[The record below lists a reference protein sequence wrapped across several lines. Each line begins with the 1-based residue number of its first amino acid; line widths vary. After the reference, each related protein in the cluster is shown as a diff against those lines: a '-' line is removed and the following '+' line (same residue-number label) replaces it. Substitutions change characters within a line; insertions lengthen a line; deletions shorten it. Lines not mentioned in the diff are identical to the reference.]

1 MDFLEHIRT
10 NYKRFREF
18 NDLRYKRFVDL
29 IQDRMALRVIQI
41 LPGLFSVNHQKVP
54 GFIDGNVPFGIQRCP
69 ADDKI
74 REDLRSRFRLPGIPK
89 PSESPVIEMLAVMG
103 SVGTVAYNRG
113 SDFDFWVCVDR
124 STLDNEAF
132 NRFSRKVEAIQEWAR
147 KETKRDFHFFINDV
161 NLIRQGLFAD
171 AEGEALGSASGSVLM
186 DEFYRSSIII
196 AGKTPF
202 WWVVPQTVPDREYQ
216 KMIDQVPE
224 EEFRENFVDLGN
236 LHQISRED
244 FVGAA
249 LFQIIKSLGNPYKSI
264 IKMGLLEKYLITE
277 ETNPLLSY
285 RLKSSILREELT
297 PHVLDSYL
305 LMFDEVLEYYTAQE
319 GEEER
324 VEMLKENFYLK
335 INPQLSRYEGLRKSR
350 KLPYPV
356 AIMFE
361 YVEQWGWSNSRI
373 RELDNFESWNYTRLI
388 KFWNRVRR
396 GMVNSYMRISSS
408 FPNLSIS
415 STMSGEDMKLL
426 SRKIKSHFAPAEN
439 KIDDYIT
446 FRETPSESI
455 LYVDP
460 AASEGIETRSWRLY
474 KTVSDG
480 KGFSEEVT
488 LKTDSLLVKLLV
500 WASVN
505 QLYHPEFS
513 RIKIKSGYRKIDEA
527 FMIGLLGKTY
537 RLFNQ
542 NVPPLKNDYFLQ
554 EAFTLQ
560 SLFIFD
566 YAENNNGSLPWYH
579 VYRNSW
585 GESYIDRYESLRE
598 LPGVLK
604 SVVKDAIGISAPRDH
619 VLDVATPSGAGQVYR
634 ELSGLV
640 LDGFQHVS
648 IPEGYR
654 RYVTSLGNGFI
665 TLCRQ
670 EEEVDSDIYIN
681 QVRLLSSLSL
691 KPRSRIAYHFAGT
704 DSRMKLLNFLYEQHR
719 QGTLGVYYQEMKK
732 YLFVFCINEEGN
744 LFSFIRQAEG
754 ARGSLIIMFH
764 FCRVVTQLIKKQGNA
779 APPVGFYRIESDAAG
794 NLSLT
799 NQSRRIRDFYLVH
812 FKSEKEPL
820 DSDNDVRGISARLV
834 QDGDT
839 LTYELKL
846 PGQKPLQPSHL
857 ANLPELLN
865 GRLIDLKGAERQIAS
880 LQLAGTTSNRT
891 STPYFLEKTRLEF
904 VIERARR

>member
-1 MDFLEHIRT
+1 MEFLERIRS
-10 NYKRFREF
+10 NYKRFQEF

-29 IQDRMALRVIQI
+29 IQDRMALKVIQI
-41 LPGLFSVNHQKVP
+41 LPALFSVNHSKVP
-54 GFIDGNVPFGIQRCP
+54 GYIDGNTPFGILRCHS
-69 ADDKI
+69 DEKV
-74 REDLRSRFRLPGIPK
+74 RQDLRNRFRL
-89 PSESPVIEMLAVMG
+89 SEVPRFSDSPLIEMLAVMG

-124 STLDNEAF
+124 SALEEEAF
-132 NRFSRKVEAIQEWAR
+132 DQFSKKVAAIQEWSR
-147 KETKRDFHFFINDV
+147 RETKRDFHFFINDV

-202 WWVVPQTVPDREYQ
+202 WWVVPQTVPDSEYR

-224 EEFRENFVDLGN
+224 DEFREHFVDLGN
-236 LHQISRED
+236 LHHISRED

-285 RLKSSILREELT
+285 RLKGSILREELT
-297 PHVLDSYL
+297 PHILDSYL
-305 LMFDEVLEYYTAQE
+305 LMFDEVLEYYRAQE

-335 INPQLSRYEGLRKSR
+335 INPQLSRYEGLKKSR

-361 YVEQWGWSNSRI
+361 YVEEWGWSNSRI
-373 RELDNFESWNYTRLI
+373 RELDNFESWNYTQLI

-460 AASEGIETRSWRLY
+460 SSEGIETRSWRLY

-480 KGFSEEVT
+480 KGYSEEVT
-488 LKTDSLLVKLLV
+488 LKTDPLLVKLLT

-505 QLYHPEFS
+505 QLYHPDFS
-513 RIKIKSGYRKIDEA
+513 RIKIKSAYRKIDEA
-527 FMIGLLGKTY
+527 FMIALLGKTY

-542 NVPPLKNDYFLQ
+542 NIPPLKNDYFLQ

-566 YAENNNGSLPWYH
+566 YADNNQSGFPWYH

-585 GESYIDRYESLRE
+585 GESYIDKYESLKE
-598 LPGVLK
+598 LSDVLK
-604 SVVKDAIGISAPRDH
+604 NVMKDTITIPAPREH
-619 VLDVATPSGAGQVYR
+619 ILDVVTPSGAGQIYR
-634 ELSGLV
+634 ELSDV
-640 LDGFQHVS
+640 ILDGFQHIKV
-648 IPEGYR
+648 PDGYR
-654 RYVTSLGNGFI
+654 RYVSSLGKGFI

-670 EEEVDSDIYIN
+670 DGEVDSELYIN

-691 KPRSRIAYHFAGT
+691 KPRREITYHFAGT
-704 DSRMKLLNFLYEQHR
+704 DPRMKLLDFLYTQHR
-719 QGTLGVYYQEMKK
+719 QRSLGVYYQEMNK

-744 LFSFIRQAEG
+744 LFSFIRQSEG
-754 ARGSLIIMFH
+754 TSGSLIIMFH
-764 FCRVVTQLIKKQGNA
+764 FCRIVSQQIKKHGNA
-779 APPVGFYRIESDAAG
+779 PPPTGFYQIESDAVG

-799 NQSRRIRDFYLVH
+799 NQSRRIRDLYLVH
-812 FKSEKEPL
+812 FKSDKEPA
-820 DSDNDVRGISARLV
+820 DSGHDIRGLSAQLV
-834 QDGDT
+834 QENDT
-839 LTYELKL
+839 VTYILHL
-846 PGQKPLQPSHL
+846 PGQEPLEPALLS
-857 ANLPELLN
+857 NLPESLN
-865 GRLIDLKGAERQIAS
+865 GRLSTLTGTERQIAS
-880 LQLAGTTSNRT
+880 LYLSGNSSSRT
-891 STPYFLEKTRLEF
+891 STRYFLEKMRLEF